1 MRDAASFPST
11 TVPCPTCG
19 GPSLFAPTNA
29 ARPFCSQRCKEG
41 DLGAWAAENY
51 RVTAVKPPSDDD
63 AADIEALEEA
73 LKRQGGVLPQ

>member
-1 MRDAASFPST
+1 MTADRERIVTCPSCQGDSVYSASNPW
-11 TVPCPTCG
+11 
-19 GPSLFAPTNA
+19 
-29 ARPFCSQRCKEG
+29 RPFCSQRCKEG